1 MKKCCGVLIGWL
13 AVGLVGCVQGG
24 ACADRA
30 VLGPDGTTLS
40 PQSIKAE
47 FLATPYGTE
56 HNQSWLQYALP
67 QGVEIQTHFLDIAN
81 DKRTLYALDL
91 QYPFLSEFG
100 PAPAISFGVRD
111 LLGTGEEH
119 RSFYLAVTRSL
130 PLSDRQVKIFHDFRL
145 TAGYGTERMDGLF
158 VGLHTHLKTGLFI
171 DVEYYRQRPNVS
183 LALPL
188 VRNTQAR
195 AYSLNGSIF
204 YGLSYTLTR

>member
-1 MKKCCGVLIGWL
+1 MKKYSGVIIAWL
-13 AVGLVGCVQGG
+13 ATLLVGGVQGG
-24 ACADRA
+24 ASADRV
-30 VLGPDGTTLS
+30 VLWPDGMTLS

-67 QGVEIQTHFLDIAN
+67 LGVELQTHFLDIAN
-81 DKRTLYALDL
+81 DKRTLHALDV
-91 QYPFLSEFG
+91 QYPLLSEIG

-130 PLSDRQVKIFHDFRL
+130 PLSDSQVKIFHDFRL
-145 TAGYGTERMDGLF
+145 TAGYGSERMDGLF
-158 VGLHTHLKTGLFI
+158 VGLHTHLKRGLSI

-183 LALPL
+183 LALPV

-195 AYSLNGSIF
+195 AYSLNGSIY